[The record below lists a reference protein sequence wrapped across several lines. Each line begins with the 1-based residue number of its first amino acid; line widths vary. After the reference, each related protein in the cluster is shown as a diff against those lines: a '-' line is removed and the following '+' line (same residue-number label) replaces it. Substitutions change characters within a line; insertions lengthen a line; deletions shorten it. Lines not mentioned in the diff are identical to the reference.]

1 MNLLHYNHNGPK
13 FSKLAFYR
21 SSNSLKQKR
30 IDYYNYIL
38 IKKRKE
44 IIEEKGIE
52 WVSKNSRV
60 CIIVDDIVANR
71 DFLQSQ
77 VALKLFCLLRHFLCS
92 IFILVQSYTK
102 LPRALR
108 LNCNSTYI
116 FPASQSEVEVLL
128 DEVTPAGLT
137 KKEFM
142 KVISYCTSDPH
153 SFMSINNHAPRGQQI
168 RKNLTEIIDLDK
180 YKK

>member
-1 MNLLHYNHNGPK
+1 M
-13 FSKLAFYR
+13 
-21 SSNSLKQKR
+21 
-30 IDYYNYIL
+30 
-38 IKKRKE
+38 
-44 IIEEKGIE
+44 
-52 WVSKNSRV
+52 
-60 CIIVDDIVANR
+60 
-71 DFLQSQ
+71 
-77 VALKLFCLLRHFLCS
+77 CS

-116 FPASQSEVEVLL
+116 FPGSQSEVEVLL
-128 DEVTPAGLT
+128 DEVTPVSMT